1 MQASLWQDDRDRL
14 SAKYL
19 ILHLLLRQEHDTVEN
34 DICGVKRPRSETID
48 GQQNLPRVLNELF
61 WHAEA
66 HRNSRI
72 EFSELLYECL
82 FAIDL
87 NLALSQ
93 VAKEDAS

>member
-1 MQASLWQDDRDRL
+1 MQASLRQDDRDRL

-34 DICGVKRPRSETID
+34 DVGGVKRPRCETVD
-48 GQQNLPRVLNELF
+48 GQQDLPRILDELF
-61 WHAEA
+61 WHAKA
-66 HRNSRI
+66 NRNSRI

-82 FAIDL
+82 LAIDL
-87 NLALSQ
+87 NLAFSQ